1 MEPKLSSERPY
12 STEHFNDQLRW
23 SLFLLHILMINT
35 LDRALQHTQHY
46 APSSTKDQMINK
58 EWFLDRLR
66 EKKISQRGLAKKLG
80 LDPAAIT
87 YMLKGERR
95 MTQQEASNIAGI
107 LLVPVTEVM
116 RQAGIDIHDDI
127 RKIPVAGYITG
138 QSTVTTLAPGAED
151 HIIAPSDVPT
161 DSYAIQART
170 QMSPASFA
178 DSWLF
183 IVSAARSAPHHNVG
197 KLCLAASKTGQ
208 LYIGILSRGY
218 KAAHYNMLLFLSN
231 QTIENMD
238 LLWSSPILW
247 VKPL

>member
-23 SLFLLHILMINT
+23 SLFFLHKIMINT
-35 LDRALQHTQHY
+35 LDRGLQHTQHY
-46 APSSTKDQMINK
+46 ALSSTKDQMINK
-58 EWFLDRLR
+58 EWFVERLR
-66 EKKISQRGLAKKLG
+66 EKKISQRQLAKKLS

-95 MTQQEASNIAGI
+95 MTQEEAKNIASI

-116 RQAGIDIHDDI
+116 RQAGIDVQDDI
-127 RKIPVAGYITG
+127 RKIPIAGYITG
-138 QSTVTTLAPGAED
+138 QSTVITIAPGAED
-151 HIIAPSDVPT
+151 HIIAPSDVPA

-170 QMSPASFA
+170 QMSQASFA

-183 IVSAARSAPHHNVG
+183 IVSATKSTPNTLIG

-208 LYIGILSRGY
+208 LYIGILGRGY
-218 KAAHYNMLLFLSN
+218 KASHHNMLLFLSG

-238 LLWSSPILW
+238 LLWASSILW